1 MGSDPSP
8 RVGALLGALTIAF
21 SAILVKASDV
31 APATSAFFRC
41 FYAVPVLWLL
51 ARGHERTPRQ
61 RRLAYLAGL
70 LFAVDLVAWHY
81 SIAYI
86 GAGLATV
93 LGNLQVVL
101 VGLTAWLILSER
113 PEARV
118 VAAVP
123 PALIGIVLISG
134 AFEDGAYG
142 SDPTQGAI
150 YGVITAISYTAF
162 ILLIRES
169 GTGVAPAPPLY
180 EATWVAAVGCAVA
193 GIAIGDVSFAPS
205 WPEHGWLLLLALSS
219 QVVGWLLITGSL
231 PKLPAAVTS
240 VLLTLQPL
248 TSLGLGV
255 VLLGEEPSGLQL
267 VGAALVLWGLL
278 TAATPPG
285 ALSSRSRRARRA
297 AAPPSSL
304 PYPGRSDPGAS
315 SANPAGPAR

>member
-1 MGSDPSP
+1 
-8 RVGALLGALTIAF
+8 
-21 SAILVKASDV
+21 VKASDV

-51 ARGHERTPRQ
+51 ARGTPRDGRQ
-61 RRLAYLAGL
+61 RQLAYAAGV

-101 VGLTAWLILSER
+101 VGLTAWLVLAER

-118 VAAVP
+118 LIAVP
-123 PALIGIVLISG
+123 PAFIGIVLISG

-142 SDPTQGAI
+142 SDPTKGAI
-150 YGVITAISYTAF
+150 FGIVTALSYTAF

-169 GTGVAPAPPLY
+169 GTGARPAAPLF
-180 EATWVAAVGCAVA
+180 EATWVAAVGCALA
-193 GIAIGDVSFAPS
+193 GIVIGDVDFVPS

-219 QVVGWLLITGSL
+219 QVVGWLLITSSL
-231 PKLPAAVTS
+231 PRLPAAVTS

-248 TSLGLGV
+248 TSLVLGI
-255 VLLGEEPSGLQL
+255 VLLGEDPTGLQIA
-267 VGAALVLWGLL
+267 GAVLVLVGLL
-278 TAATPPG
+278 TATRPSGGPSSPTRPTQREAGP
-285 ALSSRSRRARRA
+285 LSSYPSR
-297 AAPPSSL
+297 
-304 PYPGRSDPGAS
+304 GRTAPGAS
-315 SANPAGPAR
+315 SASPASPARRAR